1 MNVMEDGPSLIWGVV
16 CILLL
21 VSSLAAR
28 RLPLGYVAKA
38 GLAWIAIFATLFAIF
53 SFRFEF
59 IGIWERVKADISGT
73 AGQNISGE
81 AIELRRQDDGHYWLM
96 VDINGKPV
104 RFMLDSGATMT
115 AINATTASEVGVEA
129 DGYPII
135 LSTANGRITAKR
147 GVVRSLSV
155 GPHSIENH
163 QVVVSERFG
172 DVNVLGMNFL
182 NSMQSWRVEANM
194 MVLQPR
200 IRPLQ

>member
-1 MNVMEDGPSLIWGVV
+1 MNIMEDGPSLIWGVV

-59 IGIWERVKADISGT
+59 IGIWDRVKSDISGT

-81 AIELRRQDDGHYWLM
+81 AIELRRQDDGHYWLT
-96 VDINGKPV
+96 VDINSKPV
-104 RFMLDSGATMT
+104 RFMVDSGATTT
-115 AINATTASEVGVEA
+115 AINATTAREAGVEA

-135 LSTANGRITAKR
+135 LSTANGRIAAKR

-163 QVVVSERFG
+163 PVVVSERFG

-182 NSMQSWRVEANM
+182 NSMQSWRVEGNM
-194 MVLQPR
+194 MILQP
-200 IRPLQ
+200 

>member
-1 MNVMEDGPSLIWGVV
+1 MNIMEDGPSLIWGVV

-59 IGIWERVKADISGT
+59 IGIWDRVKSDISGT

-81 AIELRRQDDGHYWLM
+81 AIELRRQDDGHYWLT
-96 VDINGKPV
+96 VDINSKPV
-104 RFMLDSGATMT
+104 RFMVDSGATTT
-115 AINATTASEVGVEA
+115 AINATTAREAGVEA

-135 LSTANGRITAKR
+135 LSTANGRIAAKR

-163 QVVVSERFG
+163 PVVVSERFG

-182 NSMQSWRVEANM
+182 NSMQSWRVEGNM
-194 MVLQPR
+194 MVLQP
-200 IRPLQ
+200 

>member
-1 MNVMEDGPSLIWGVV
+1 MNIMEDGPSLIWGVV

-73 AGQNISGE
+73 AGQNISSE

-115 AINATTASEVGVEA
+115 AISG
-129 DGYPII
+129 
-135 LSTANGRITAKR
+135 
-147 GVVRSLSV
+147 
-155 GPHSIENH
+155 
-163 QVVVSERFG
+163 
-172 DVNVLGMNFL
+172 
-182 NSMQSWRVEANM
+182 
-194 MVLQPR
+194 
-200 IRPLQ
+200 

>member
-1 MNVMEDGPSLIWGVV
+1 MNIMEDGPSMIWGVV
-16 CILLL
+16 CVLLL

-81 AIELRRQDDGHYWLM
+81 AIELRRQDDGHYWLT
-96 VDINGKPV
+96 VDINNKPV
-104 RFMLDSGATMT
+104 RFMVDSGATMT
-115 AINATTASEVGVEA
+115 AINATTAREAGVEA

-135 LSTANGRITAKR
+135 LGTANGRIAAKR

-172 DVNVLGMNFL
+172 EVNVLGMNFL

-194 MVLQPR
+194 MVL
-200 IRPLQ
+200 RP

>member
-1 MNVMEDGPSLIWGVV
+1 MNIMEDGPSLIWGVV

-96 VDINGKPV
+96 VSINGKPV
-104 RFMLDSGATMT
+104 RFMVDSGATMT
-115 AINATTASEVGVEA
+115 AINATTAREAGVEA

-135 LSTANGRITAKR
+135 LGTANGRVAAKR
-147 GVVRSLSV
+147 GVVRLLSV

-182 NSMQSWRVEANM
+182 NTMQSWRVEANM
-194 MVLQPR
+194 MVLQP
-200 IRPLQ
+200 

>member
-1 MNVMEDGPSLIWGVV
+1 MNIMEDGPSMIWGVV

-59 IGIWERVKADISGT
+59 IGIWERLKADISGT

-96 VDINGKPV
+96 VNINGEPV
-104 RFMLDSGATMT
+104 RFMVDSGATLT
-115 AINATTASEVGVEA
+115 AINATTAREAGVEA

-135 LSTANGRITAKR
+135 LGTANGRIAAKR
-147 GVVRSLSV
+147 GVVRLLSV

-163 QVVVSERFG
+163 PVVVSERFG

-194 MVLQPR
+194 MVL
-200 IRPLQ
+200 RP

>member
-1 MNVMEDGPSLIWGVV
+1 MEDGPSMIWGVV

-59 IGIWERVKADISGT
+59 IGIWDRVKSDISGT

-104 RFMLDSGATMT
+104 RFMLDSGATLT
-115 AINATTASEVGVEA
+115 AINATTAREAGVEA

-135 LSTANGRITAKR
+135 LGTANGRIAAKR
-147 GVVRSLSV
+147 GVVRLLSV

-172 DVNVLGMNFL
+172 EVNVLGMNFL

-194 MVLQPR
+194 MVL
-200 IRPLQ
+200 RP

>member
-1 MNVMEDGPSLIWGVV
+1 MNIMEDGPSMIWGVI

-59 IGIWERVKADISGT
+59 IGIWERLKADISGT

-96 VDINGKPV
+96 VNINGEPV
-104 RFMLDSGATMT
+104 RFMVDSGATLT
-115 AINATTASEVGVEA
+115 AINATTAREAGVEA

-135 LSTANGRITAKR
+135 LGTANGRIAAKR
-147 GVVRSLSV
+147 GVVRLLSV

-182 NSMQSWRVEANM
+182 NSLQSWRVQANM
-194 MVLQPR
+194 MVLQP
-200 IRPLQ
+200 